1 MLGITYFPVEDG
13 KKIQP
18 NMTIQITPQTIKRE
32 RFGGIVGD
40 VNTISPFPITKEAA
54 ANVVG
59 NPEVVE
65 GLVSKDQPGLMQ
77 VSASLQTDDSTFSGY
92 KWSSSAGPNL
102 KVSPGTTSIARVK
115 VDERT
120 PISYVIP
127 LLRSVSGIY

>member
-18 NMTIQITPQTIKRE
+18 GMNIQITPQTIKRE

-40 VNTISPFPITKEAA
+40 VNKISSFPITKEAA

-77 VSASLQTDDSTFSGY
+77 VSADLQTDDSTFSGY

-102 KVSPGTTSIARVK
+102 KISPGTTSIARVK